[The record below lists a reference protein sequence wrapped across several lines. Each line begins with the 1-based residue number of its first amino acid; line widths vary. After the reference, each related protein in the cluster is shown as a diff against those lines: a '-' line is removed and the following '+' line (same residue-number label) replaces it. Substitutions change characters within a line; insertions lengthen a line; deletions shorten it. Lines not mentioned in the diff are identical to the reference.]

1 MRRAIIG
8 GMPAA
13 PLEREAGM
21 PSRRQLLRGADRH
34 RGRRGLDARRVPG
47 AARGRR
53 PGVPFLERAA
63 ISDEAVLIQTY
74 RQASALAALAARV
87 PAPLAAEVTPQHQR
101 QATVLLDI
109 LTAGGVPRVAI
120 DPVTP
125 TPVGTPAA
133 PGLPSTADPPAATPA
148 STTTPSSP
156 QPPADPAELAAA
168 ELEVLAPAALT
179 ALAAALAHR
188 TLFTAVGAHHA
199 ATATLL
205 GATPAW
211 PAAPALPAV
220 LAARAL
226 DATRAARYAGQVAA
240 ARLTGAHHNQALATL
255 TTLDRRIGDLAEAAS
270 GVAAPAPLGHPLPF
284 PVATA
289 DDAIRLLATALG
301 PPWSPGGLQSAAD
314 LPVAAPAYPHLV
326 RLHTE
331 AVLLARPLGGGAD
344 GVPRPGRPVSELVPD
359 PFRRQFQAV
368 AHDPE
373 APSAAEWVSRLPR
386 LLDALLGDRDLRP
399 DGATR
404 WGWRALVVPVVSPV
418 GPAALKVGWPHPGAR
433 HEHLALRH
441 WAGGGTVPAA
451 AGRPDP

>member
-21 PSRRQLLRGADRH
+21 PSRRQLLRGALTGTAVVGASMLGGCRVRLED
-34 RGRRGLDARRVPG
+34 DAP
-47 AARGRR
+47 A
-53 PGVPFLERAA
+53 VPFLERAA
-63 ISDEAVLIQTY
+63 IPDEAVLIQTY

-270 GVAAPAPLGHPLPF
+270 GVAAPAPLGYRLPF

-301 PPWSPGGLQSAAD
+301 SLVAGGLQSAAD

-331 AVLLARPLGGGAD
+331 AVLLARPW
-344 GVPRPGRPVSELVPD
+344 GVALTAFPGLV
-359 PFRRQFQAV
+359 
-368 AHDPE
+368 
-373 APSAAEWVSRLPR
+373 
-386 LLDALLGDRDLRP
+386 DR
-399 DGATR
+399 
-404 WGWRALVVPVVSPV
+404 
-418 GPAALKVGWPHPGAR
+418 
-433 HEHLALRH
+433 
-441 WAGGGTVPAA
+441 
-451 AGRPDP
+451 